1 MPRLL
6 LALLLLALGI
16 VIGVSAT
23 HWWSPAASDLKDAG
37 NDPEIL
43 YWVAPMDPEF
53 RRKEPGKSPMG
64 MDLVPFYA
72 GQRKQDGAQGV
83 RINPAMVNNFGVVTA
98 LAERKVL
105 TVTIRTVGR
114 LEYNDERLAHVHL
127 RTSGWIHRLAVRAE
141 GERVKRGGLLFD
153 VYSPDLVKAQAEY
166 LQTLKS
172 GRHELIGVTRDRLR
186 ALGIPQSQIDAV
198 ERDGKVHQYVHV
210 YAPKN
215 GVVVKLNV
223 ADGKFVKP
231 DSDIMVI
238 AELDELWLIS
248 DVFETQ
254 ADLLKPGAKVI
265 GHTAAASGGKIETRV
280 DYVYPDLDA
289 VTRTIPVRSVVN
301 NKLLKLKP
309 GMFMT
314 VTIETPARAPTVVI
328 PSVALIRTGFAER
341 VIVAQGD
348 GQFRPAAVQSGAEAD
363 GNIEIVE
370 GLAAGERVVVSGQ
383 FLIDSE
389 SSFAGASLRLSAPS
403 DVTKDPVGAHQSA
416 HEAGAEAAAPN
427 GSP

>member
-1 MPRLL
+1 MPRFVLA
-6 LALLLLALGI
+6 LALLAVGI

-23 HWWSPAASDLKDAG
+23 HWWPPAAPNLQDAG
-37 NDPEIL
+37 SDPEIL

-72 GQRKQDGAQGV
+72 GQRTPEGAQGV
-83 RINPAMVNNFGVVTA
+83 RISPAMVNNFGIVTA
-98 LAERKVL
+98 LAERKIL
-105 TVTIRTVGR
+105 TETIRTVGR
-114 LEYNDERLAHVHL
+114 LQYSDERLAHVHL

-153 VYSPDLVKAQAEY
+153 VYSPELVKAQAEY
-166 LQTLKS
+166 LQTIKS
-172 GRHELIGVTRDRLR
+172 GREELIGVTRDRLR

-215 GVVVKLNV
+215 GVVIKLNV

-254 ADLLKPGAKVI
+254 GGLLEPGATVVA
-265 GHTAAASGGKIETRV
+265 HTASASSGKIETRV
-280 DYVYPDLDA
+280 DYVYPDLDP
-289 VTRTIPVRSVVN
+289 VTRTIRVRSVVDN
-301 NKLLKLKP
+301 TLLKLKP

-314 VTIETPARAPTVVI
+314 VTIEAPARAPAVVI
-328 PSVALIRTGFAER
+328 PSAALIRTGFAER

-363 GNIEIVE
+363 GNIEIIE

-389 SSFAGASLRLSAPS
+389 SSFAGASLRLSAPP
-403 DVTKDPVGAHQSA
+403 DVTVDHAGAHQPVS
-416 HEAGAEAAAPN
+416 EGGDEAAAPN
-427 GSP
+427 TSP